1 MGSKGKKDIVRERKC
16 QQIIFYDR
24 NLWGILSEK
33 QNPPNDRF
41 DWKKGNLKRWGN
53 VKMTKSVW

>member
-16 QQIIFYDR
+16 QQIIYDR

-41 DWKKGNLKRWGN
+41 DWKKVNLKNGEMS
-53 VKMTKSVW
+53 K